1 MLKRIG
7 ILCLVMVLVMGMSV
21 TAAFGYAKTDI
32 EITPGN
38 NIALVDGEEA
48 VLDVPA
54 KIINDRTMVPV
65 RFLAENMG
73 YFVDWEATNRT
84 VIIGED
90 KHILL
95 PIGSTTATV
104 DGVQVSLDSP
114 AIIDNSRTL
123 VPIRFVSENLGA
135 MVDWDED
142 ARVASIEFSA
152 QLNKAI
158 ELYGQEAT
166 TIEKKVLDA
175 LDDAYAYEVA
185 TKLTTFGDA
194 LDGSGFRLVG
204 STAGKA
210 ASTYIFNEFKDMGL
224 SPTYHEFSADGW
236 EYYGAELTVQG
247 HPDLDYLFR
256 SAPYTPATAAEGL
269 TAELVYVGTATKE
282 ELEGVDLTGK
292 IALAEFDWDY
302 TLWMNNLTHQLERHG
317 AIGVIYFMTNA
328 YGSDPSGMAEFVGDW
343 SGVYPSVPVWSMAQ
357 KEGFEL
363 AALAENETLTV
374 TAVSNGKLIPNAT
387 GQNVIA
393 KITGTTYPNEY
404 IVINAHTDAYNK
416 CLQDDSAPI
425 GIMVAMAKAMVDTNY
440 QPERTIVFVATDGEE
455 AGGGET
461 FYDWLVGAWD
471 LVNDKATEWGG
482 KIVNSHTIELLAHSE
497 SSDFGY
503 RVSDSMYLYVKGLVA
518 GLNTWGDF
526 WTDVSLHNFMT
537 TSSDEWAFSYMGA
550 PTTRTVLEDRAGEV
564 YHSSL
569 DTPERFSYEKFVD
582 SLYIHSLLIL
592 RTDQQVFAPYD
603 LSRDAEIYLASLDKE
618 LLEAEGL
625 NYTSMK
631 KVLDDYITEAQALI
645 DLNLQITEEYDKAVA
660 EGKSLAKVNT
670 LIASYNQALRDVAKI
685 TIQGTQYVA
694 LDIPVN
700 QTEYN
705 QRIPQVFA
713 EAAALLAEGNPEE
726 LLDVLYG
733 LDSDDLQQWPI
744 WYTEV
749 LEYDTWYNAY
759 WEALDMNKG
768 NKDFKWV
775 TGRLLQ
781 YYDVYDVMNRV
792 NAKIEAENTNFQ
804 TEINTLNLFKT
815 TAKNN
820 LTSGFTKDLSMW
832 KSAASKLPTAK
843 AEAILAELEK

>member
-1 MLKRIG
+1 
-7 ILCLVMVLVMGMSV
+7 
-21 TAAFGYAKTDI
+21 
-32 EITPGN
+32 
-38 NIALVDGEEA
+38 
-48 VLDVPA
+48 
-54 KIINDRTMVPV
+54 
-65 RFLAENMG
+65 
-73 YFVDWEATNRT
+73 
-84 VIIGED
+84 
-90 KHILL
+90 
-95 PIGSTTATV
+95 
-104 DGVQVSLDSP
+104 
-114 AIIDNSRTL
+114 
-123 VPIRFVSENLGA
+123 
-135 MVDWDED
+135 
-142 ARVASIEFSA
+142 
-152 QLNKAI
+152 
-158 ELYGQEAT
+158 
-166 TIEKKVLDA
+166 
-175 LDDAYAYEVA
+175 
-185 TKLTTFGDA
+185 
-194 LDGSGFRLVG
+194 
-204 STAGKA
+204 
-210 ASTYIFNEFKDMGL
+210 MGL
-224 SPTYHEFSADGW
+224 SPVYHQFNADGW
-236 EYYGAELTVQG
+236 EYYGANLTVHG
-247 HPDLDYLFR
+247 HPELDYLFR
-256 SAPYTPATAAEGL
+256 TAPYTPATVPAGL

-292 IALAEFDWDY
+292 IAIAEFDWDY
-302 TLWMNNLTHQLERHG
+302 TLWMNNLTHQLESHG

-357 KEGFEL
+357 KEGFAL

-374 TAVSNGKLIPNAT
+374 TAVSDGKLIPNAT

-404 IVINAHTDAYNK
+404 IVINAHTDAYNR

-425 GIMVAMAKAMVDTNY
+425 GIMMAMAKAMVDTNY
-440 QPERTIVFVATDGEE
+440 KPERTIIFVATDGEE

-461 FYDWLVGAWD
+461 FYDWLVGAWA
-471 LVNDKATEWGG
+471 LVNDKAAEWGG
-482 KIVNSHTIELLAHSE
+482 KIVNSHTIELLADSE
-497 SSDFGY
+497 SSNFGY
-503 RVSDSMYLYVKGLVA
+503 RVSDVMYLYAKGLVE
-518 GLNTWGDF
+518 GLNTWGSF
-526 WTDVSLHNFMT
+526 WTDVSLHNHMT

-564 YHSSL
+564 YHSSM
-569 DTPERFSYEKFVD
+569 DTPIRFSYEKFVD
-582 SLYIHSLLIL
+582 NLYIHSLLIL

-603 LSRDAEIYLASLDKE
+603 LSRDAELYRASLDKA

-631 KVLDDYITEAQALI
+631 KVLDDYIMEAQALI
-645 DLNLQITEEYDKAVA
+645 DLNLKITEEYNKAVA

-694 LDIPVN
+694 LDMVVN

-713 EAAALLAEGNPEE
+713 EAAALLAEGDPEE

-733 LDSDDLQQWPI
+733 LDSDDLGQWSV

-781 YYDVYDVMNRV
+781 YYDIYDVMSRV
-792 NAKIEAENTNFQ
+792 NAKIEAKNTNFQ

-820 LTSGFTKDLSMW
+820 LSSGFTKDLNMW

-843 AEAILAELEK
+843 AQAILAELEK

>member
-1 MLKRIG
+1 
-7 ILCLVMVLVMGMSV
+7 MVLVMGMSV

-65 RFLAENMG
+65 RFVAENMG
-73 YFVDWEATNRT
+73 YFVDWDATNRT

-90 KHILL
+90 NHILL

-158 ELYGQEAT
+158 ELYGQEVT

-404 IVINAHTDAYNK
+404 IIINAHTDAYNK

-625 NYTSMK
+625 NYNTMK
-631 KVLDDYITEAQALI
+631 GELEDYIEEAQALI
-645 DLNLQITEEYDKAVA
+645 DVNLEITEKYQSALE
-660 EGKSLAKVNT
+660 EGDDLSRVNT
-670 LIASYNQALRDVAKI
+670 MIASYNQALRDVAKV

-694 LDIPVN
+694 LDQVVN

-705 QRIPQVFA
+705 QRIPQVFDD
-713 EAAALLAEGNPEE
+713 AADLLAKGDPSG

-733 LDSDDLQQWPI
+733 LDSDDLGQWPV

-749 LEYDTWYNAY
+749 LEYETWYNAY
-759 WEALDMNKG
+759 WEALDMDKG

-781 YYDVYDVMNRV
+781 YYDIYELLIRV
-792 NAKIEAENTNFQ
+792 NSKIAAGSTDFQ
-804 TEINTLNLFKT
+804 TEISTLNYFRR
-815 TAKNN
+815 TAEQN
-820 LTSGFTKDLSMW
+820 LATGFTRDLNMW